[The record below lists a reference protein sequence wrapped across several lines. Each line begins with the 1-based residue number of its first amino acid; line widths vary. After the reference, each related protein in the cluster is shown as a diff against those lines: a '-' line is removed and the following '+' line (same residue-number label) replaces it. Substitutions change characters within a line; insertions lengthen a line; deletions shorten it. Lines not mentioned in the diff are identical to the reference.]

1 MSRQTVA
8 STFRVEETSTFVGN
22 VVANGTGT
30 NEQVTL
36 QVTGTPTGGS
46 FILFIAAVPVTIAWN
61 STTTATATAI
71 NAALGA
77 GSVSVA
83 GGTFPGATQ
92 TLTFGAGYA
101 GIDVPTVALAVNGLT
116 GGTAPS
122 VTITTP
128 VPGAASISATTMAAG
143 TVSASRGIFSSIQS
157 QALTVAAAGSSI
169 FTRTA
174 DSASSAMVITASSH
188 ATSER
193 AGITYG
199 DWIVGQDLAGNGTKN
214 FFFWNGSPRL
224 QIGTGGLIKIG
235 NAGESLRFVGDN
247 SYLAFFEGTEV
258 TRRAFLQAT
267 STLTNLVSEVGT
279 LDLYGSSQLFR
290 IASGYAL
297 LNGYMRIGTWPTN
310 GAYTGLVD
318 RASGA
323 ANNYMI
329 MADTTDTYISTPGS
343 TGQIYIRPRNNG
355 TAGQVTIANTVTTV
369 QDQLSVG
376 RNGGAAGGGAT
387 GNTWDL
393 ATIVLNPANSQGG
406 ATGHTASISFHPG
419 GVAPQLRCG
428 YNVNIIYVRDSGG
441 VNQAELSGELTD
453 TSSRRY
459 KQNIASWPGRALSAA
474 PSDPLSIVRALRPVK
489 FQYNEKAALREA
501 LSERR
506 ERALVRL
513 NSYNERVGR
522 DPYEPALHS
531 CSPDTCGGSVD
542 DPCARV
548 LKHQTGKLGF
558 IAEEVIE
565 LVPEAVS
572 INAAKQPEGLSATA
586 MLAVVVS
593 AMQSLAERIESL
605 EARLAM
611 S

>member
-46 FILFIAAVPVTIAWN
+46 FILFIAAVPVTITYN

-71 NAALGA
+71 NAALGG

-92 TLTFGAGYA
+92 TITFSANYA
-101 GIDVPTVALAVNGLT
+101 GIDVPPVVLAVNGLT

-199 DWIVGQDLAGNGTKN
+199 DWIVGQDLAGDGTKN
-214 FFFWNGSPRL
+214 FFFSNGSPRL

-297 LNGYMRIGTWPTN
+297 LNGYMRIGTWPAN

-318 RASGA
+318 RASGG

-329 MADTTDTYISTPGS
+329 MADTLDTYISSPGS
-343 TGQIYIRPRNNG
+343 TGVIHIRPRNNG
-355 TAGQVTIANTVTTV
+355 TSGEVVVSNSGTSHQQQVSA
-369 QDQLSVG
+369 G
-376 RNGGAAGGGAT
+376 RNGGGAGGGAT
-387 GNTWDL
+387 DANYYN
-393 ATIVLNPANSQGG
+393 ATFYANPAGIQGG
-406 ATGHTASISFHPG
+406 ATGHTASIAFHPG

-428 YNVNIIYVRDSGG
+428 YNVDTIYVHNSVGT
-441 VNQAELSGELTD
+441 ASTSALSGVLVN

-459 KQNIASWPGRALSAA
+459 KTNIAEWPPRSLSSAA
-474 PSDPLSIVRALRPVK
+474 PSAIDIARQLRVTS
-489 FQYNEKAALREA
+489 FQFSGGSPQAVEGRRLEA
-501 LSERR
+501 LK
-506 ERALVRL
+506 RL
-513 NSYNERVGR
+513 NAYTRRNNLPDYVLR
-522 DPYEPALHS
+522 DH
-531 CSPDTCGGSVD
+531 DCGIDDCDGTPD

-548 LKHQTGKLGF
+548 LNARAQHVGL
-558 IAEEVIE
+558 IAEEVAE
-565 LVPEAVS
+565 VMPEAVHLDA
-572 INAAKQPEGLSATA
+572 NRQPEGIHYGAVTA
-586 MLAVVVS
+586 MCIAAIQELIERVESIEASS
-593 AMQSLAERIESL
+593 A
-605 EARLAM
+605 
-611 S
+611 